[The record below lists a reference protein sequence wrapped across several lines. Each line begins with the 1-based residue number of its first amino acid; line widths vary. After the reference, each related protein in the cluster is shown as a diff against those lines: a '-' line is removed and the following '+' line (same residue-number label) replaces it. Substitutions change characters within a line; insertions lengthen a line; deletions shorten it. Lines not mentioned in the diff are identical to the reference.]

1 MKLKLKLNQI
11 ILFLAIVFIGFWIY
25 RRGRVEFM
33 EGELRESEAMTYI
46 KTNEDPNAFIIYGM
60 VKKQTDDEQVH
71 KKVLTLATE
80 KKWDELTEVL
90 KSI

>member
-1 MKLKLKLNQI
+1 MKLNRI
-11 ILFLAIVFIGFWIY
+11 ILFLAIVFVGFWVY
-25 RRGRVEFM
+25 RRGRIEFM

-60 VKKQTDDEQVH
+60 VKKQTDDEQIH
-71 KKVLTLATE
+71 KTVLTLATE
-80 KKWDELTEVL
+80 KKWDELEEVL